1 MNGPQDMGGHTG
13 FGPVV
18 PEAVEPVFHA
28 DWERRVLAFT
38 VAMGA
43 TGSWNIDTSR
53 HAREKIPALTYWSS
67 SYYEIWLEGLIK
79 LLTERGLVT
88 EAEIASGRMHIPA
101 KPVKRV
107 LSAEM
112 VPAILAKGGPATRL
126 SNTRARFQ
134 PGDRVRARNIN
145 PQGHTRLPRYA
156 RGKTGE
162 IVRVHGTHVFPD
174 SSAQGLGDDPQWLCT
189 VRFSAKELWGKET
202 PDHVHIDLWEPYL
215 EPV

>member
-1 MNGPQDMGGHTG
+1 MG

-18 PEAVEPVFHA
+18 PEADEPVFHA
-28 DWERRVLAFT
+28 DWERRVLALT

-53 HAREKIPALTYWSS
+53 HARERIPALAYWSS
-67 SYYEIWLEGLIK
+67 SYYEIWLVGLIK
-79 LLTERGLVT
+79 LLSERGLVS
-88 EAEIASGRMHIPA
+88 EAEAASGHVQVLA

-107 LSAEM
+107 LTAAA
-112 VPAILAKGGPATRL
+112 VPAALAKGGPANRA
-126 SNTRARFQ
+126 SNTTARFRI
-134 PGDRVRARNIN
+134 GDSVRARNIN

-162 IVRVHGTHVFPD
+162 IVLVHGTHVFPD
-174 SSAQGLGDDPQWLCT
+174 SSAHGLGDDPRWLYT
-189 VRFSAKELWGKET
+189 VRFPAKELWGKET

>member
-1 MNGPQDMGGHTG
+1 MG

-18 PEAVEPVFHA
+18 PEADEPVFHA

-53 HAREKIPALTYWSS
+53 HARERIPALAYWSS
-67 SYYEIWLEGLIK
+67 SYYEIWLEGLFK
-79 LLTERGLVT
+79 LLNERGFVS
-88 EAEIASGRMHIPA
+88 EAEAASGHVQVPA

-107 LSAEM
+107 LAAAA
-112 VPAILAKGGPATRL
+112 VPAALVKGGPANRP
-126 SNTRARFQ
+126 SNTTARFH

-162 IVRVHGTHVFPD
+162 IVLVHGAHVFPD
-174 SSAQGLGDDPQWLCT
+174 SSAHGLGDDPRWLYT

-202 PDHVHIDLWEPYL
+202 SDHVHIDLWEPYL